1 MVSLKRKGILT
12 QSLRTLHQSAVE
24 ISYLIDDPEKILY
37 FRIMNSLFNFLLRI
51 VDFYT
56 LLIFAYVVLSWLF
69 HFKVLSFNNMFLV
82 RMYDGLKKM
91 TDPPL
96 DYIRR
101 YIPNLGGID
110 IAPVILILIIY
121 LLKDLLIEYWPIS

>member
-1 MVSLKRKGILT
+1 
-12 QSLRTLHQSAVE
+12 
-24 ISYLIDDPEKILY
+24 
-37 FRIMNSLFNFLLRI
+37 MNSLLVFLLRI

-56 LLIFAYVVLSWLF
+56 LLIFVYVVLSWLF
-69 HFKVLSFNNMFLV
+69 HFKVLSYDNMFLI
-82 RMYDGLKKM
+82 RLFDGLKKM

>member
-1 MVSLKRKGILT
+1 
-12 QSLRTLHQSAVE
+12 
-24 ISYLIDDPEKILY
+24 
-37 FRIMNSLFNFLLRI
+37 MNSLLNFLLRV

-69 HFKVLSFNNMFLV
+69 HFKVLSFDNMFLV
-82 RMYDGLKKM
+82 KLYDGLKKI

-101 YIPNLGGID
+101 YIPSLGGID

-121 LLKDLLIEYWPIS
+121 LLKDLLIEYWPIN

>member
-1 MVSLKRKGILT
+1 MLT
-12 QSLRTLHQSAVE
+12 QSSQIHHQSAVE
-24 ISYLIDDPEKILY
+24 ISYLIDDLNKVLY
-37 FRIMNSLFNFLLRI
+37 FLSMNSLLVFLLRI

-69 HFKVLSFNNMFLV
+69 HFKVLSYDNMFLI
-82 RMYDGLKKM
+82 RLFDGLKKM

-110 IAPVILILIIY
+110 IAPVLLILIIY

>member
-1 MVSLKRKGILT
+1 
-12 QSLRTLHQSAVE
+12 
-24 ISYLIDDPEKILY
+24 
-37 FRIMNSLFNFLLRI
+37 MNSLLNFLLRV

-69 HFKVLSFNNMFLV
+69 HYKVLSFDNMFLV
-82 RMYDGLKKM
+82 RLYDGLKKI

-101 YIPNLGGID
+101 YIPSLGGID

-121 LLKDLLIEYWPIS
+121 LLKDLLIEYWPIN

>member
-1 MVSLKRKGILT
+1 
-12 QSLRTLHQSAVE
+12 
-24 ISYLIDDPEKILY
+24 
-37 FRIMNSLFNFLLRI
+37 
-51 VDFYT
+51 
-56 LLIFAYVVLSWLF
+56 
-69 HFKVLSFNNMFLV
+69 MFLI
-82 RMYDGLKKM
+82 RLFDGLKKM

-110 IAPVILILIIY
+110 IAPVLLILIIY

>member
-1 MVSLKRKGILT
+1 
-12 QSLRTLHQSAVE
+12 
-24 ISYLIDDPEKILY
+24 
-37 FRIMNSLFNFLLRI
+37 MNSLFNFLLRI
-51 VDFYT
+51 VDIYT
-56 LLIFAYVVLSWLF
+56 LLIFAYVILSWLF
-69 HFKVLSFNNMFLV
+69 HFKVISFNNIFLV

-121 LLKDLLIEYWPIS
+121 LLKDLLIEYWPIN

>member
-1 MVSLKRKGILT
+1 V
-12 QSLRTLHQSAVE
+12 
-24 ISYLIDDPEKILY
+24 
-37 FRIMNSLFNFLLRI
+37 NSLLNFLLRV

-69 HFKVLSFNNMFLV
+69 HFKVLSFDNMFLV
-82 RMYDGLKKM
+82 KLYDGLKKL

-101 YIPNLGGID
+101 YIPSLGGID
-110 IAPVILILIIY
+110 VAPVILILIIY
-121 LLKDLLIEYWPIS
+121 LLKDLLIEYWPIN

>member
-1 MVSLKRKGILT
+1 
-12 QSLRTLHQSAVE
+12 
-24 ISYLIDDPEKILY
+24 
-37 FRIMNSLFNFLLRI
+37 MNSLFNFLLRI
-51 VDFYT
+51 VDIYT
-56 LLIFAYVVLSWLF
+56 LLIFAYVILAWLF
-69 HFKVLSFNNMFLV
+69 HFKVISFNNIFLV

>member
-1 MVSLKRKGILT
+1 V
-12 QSLRTLHQSAVE
+12 
-24 ISYLIDDPEKILY
+24 
-37 FRIMNSLFNFLLRI
+37 NSLLNFLLRV

-69 HFKVLSFNNMFLV
+69 HFKVLSFDNMFLV
-82 RMYDGLKKM
+82 RLYDGLKKI

-101 YIPNLGGID
+101 YIPSLGGID

-121 LLKDLLIEYWPIS
+121 LLKDLLIEYWPIN

>member
-1 MVSLKRKGILT
+1 
-12 QSLRTLHQSAVE
+12 
-24 ISYLIDDPEKILY
+24 
-37 FRIMNSLFNFLLRI
+37 
-51 VDFYT
+51 
-56 LLIFAYVVLSWLF
+56 VLSWLF
-69 HFKVLSFNNMFLV
+69 HFKVLSYDNMFLI
-82 RMYDGLKKM
+82 RLFDGLKKM

>member
-1 MVSLKRKGILT
+1 
-12 QSLRTLHQSAVE
+12 
-24 ISYLIDDPEKILY
+24 
-37 FRIMNSLFNFLLRI
+37 MNSLLNFLLRV

-69 HFKVLSFNNMFLV
+69 HFKVLSFDNMFLV
-82 RMYDGLKKM
+82 KLYDGLKKL

-101 YIPNLGGID
+101 YIPSLGGID
-110 IAPVILILIIY
+110 VAPVILILIIY
-121 LLKDLLIEYWPIS
+121 LLKDLLIEYWPIN

>member
-1 MVSLKRKGILT
+1 V
-12 QSLRTLHQSAVE
+12 
-24 ISYLIDDPEKILY
+24 
-37 FRIMNSLFNFLLRI
+37 NSLLNFLLRV

-56 LLIFAYVVLSWLF
+56 FLIFAYVVLSWLF
-69 HFKVLSFNNMFLV
+69 HFKVLSFDNMFLV
-82 RMYDGLKKM
+82 RLYDGLKKM

-121 LLKDLLIEYWPIS
+121 LLKDLLIEYWPIN

>member
-1 MVSLKRKGILT
+1 
-12 QSLRTLHQSAVE
+12 
-24 ISYLIDDPEKILY
+24 
-37 FRIMNSLFNFLLRI
+37 MNSLLNFLLRV

-56 LLIFAYVVLSWLF
+56 LLIFAYVVISWLF

-82 RMYDGLKKM
+82 RLYNGLKKM

-121 LLKDLLIEYWPIS
+121 LLKDLLIEYWPIN

>member
-1 MVSLKRKGILT
+1 
-12 QSLRTLHQSAVE
+12 
-24 ISYLIDDPEKILY
+24 
-37 FRIMNSLFNFLLRI
+37 MNSLLNFLLRV

-56 LLIFAYVVLSWLF
+56 FLIFAYVVLSWLF
-69 HFKVLSFNNMFLV
+69 HFKVLSFDNMFLV
-82 RMYDGLKKM
+82 RLYDGLKKI

-121 LLKDLLIEYWPIS
+121 LLKDLLIEYWPIN

>member
-1 MVSLKRKGILT
+1 
-12 QSLRTLHQSAVE
+12 
-24 ISYLIDDPEKILY
+24 
-37 FRIMNSLFNFLLRI
+37 MNSLLNFLLRV

-56 LLIFAYVVLSWLF
+56 FLIFAYVVLSWLF
-69 HFKVLSFNNMFLV
+69 HFKVLSFDNMFLV
-82 RMYDGLKKM
+82 RLYDGLKKM

-101 YIPNLGGID
+101 YIPSLGGID

-121 LLKDLLIEYWPIS
+121 LLKDLLIEYWPIN

>member
-1 MVSLKRKGILT
+1 
-12 QSLRTLHQSAVE
+12 
-24 ISYLIDDPEKILY
+24 
-37 FRIMNSLFNFLLRI
+37 MNSLLVFLLRI

-56 LLIFAYVVLSWLF
+56 LLIFVYVVLSWLF
-69 HFKVLSFNNMFLV
+69 HFKVLSYDNMFLI
-82 RMYDGLKKM
+82 RLFDGLKKI

>member
-1 MVSLKRKGILT
+1 
-12 QSLRTLHQSAVE
+12 
-24 ISYLIDDPEKILY
+24 
-37 FRIMNSLFNFLLRI
+37 MNSLLNFLLRV

-69 HFKVLSFNNMFLV
+69 HYKVLSFDNMFLV
-82 RMYDGLKKM
+82 RLYDGLKKI

-121 LLKDLLIEYWPIS
+121 LLKDLLIEYWPIN

>member
-1 MVSLKRKGILT
+1 
-12 QSLRTLHQSAVE
+12 
-24 ISYLIDDPEKILY
+24 
-37 FRIMNSLFNFLLRI
+37 MNSLLNFLLRV

-56 LLIFAYVVLSWLF
+56 FLIFAYVVLSWLF
-69 HFKVLSFNNMFLV
+69 HFKVLSFDNMFLV
-82 RMYDGLKKM
+82 RLYDGLKKM

-121 LLKDLLIEYWPIS
+121 LLKDLLIEYWPIN